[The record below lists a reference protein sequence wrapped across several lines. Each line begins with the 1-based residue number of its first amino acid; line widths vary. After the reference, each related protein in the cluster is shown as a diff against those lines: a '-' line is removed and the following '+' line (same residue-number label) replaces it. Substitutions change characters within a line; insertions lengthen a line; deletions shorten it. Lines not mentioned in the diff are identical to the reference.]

1 MSMSPAP
8 AAPVNVRLDIYVP
21 LRHHHAMMASTLR
34 ERQAEQVRV
43 AVLDAVAKQLEERSV
58 DDIAMAD
65 VAAEAGIS
73 LRTLYRYFP
82 DRAALLHAAG
92 EHLYRALGIGYE
104 ITNAADISASFRD
117 AATKLS
123 SRPALTRA
131 LVQTTAGRAARS
143 AARVQRVEAIRTALA
158 PLTASLDADT
168 ARRATAVIAHLCSAA
183 SWVAVS
189 DDSGLD
195 DEDAQQ
201 AVAWAIDALV
211 AVLRAQQPTRTTGR
225 GRRTKQ
231 P

>member
-1 MSMSPAP
+1 MTASP
-8 AAPVNVRLDIYVP
+8 
-21 LRHHHAMMASTLR
+21 LR

-43 AVLDAVAKQLEERSV
+43 AVLDAVAKQLEQRSV

-65 VAAEAGIS
+65 VAAAAGIS

-92 EHLYRALGIGYE
+92 EHLYRALGIRYE
-104 ITNAADISASFRD
+104 IANAADISASFRD

-158 PLTASLDADT
+158 PLTDSVDPDT

-195 DEDAQQ
+195 DDDAQQ
-201 AVAWAIDALV
+201 AVAWAIDTLI
-211 AVLRAQQPTRTTGR
+211 AVLQSQQPAPTTSRGR
-225 GRRTKQ
+225 GTKRS
-231 P
+231 